1 MAEPNVAAFMAD
13 IVATIKANTDADLG
27 QRVVYPPTDQ
37 APQNLV
43 VILDYGP
50 TTATASQF
58 EEALHT
64 ITANVMVPIKGSYQ
78 SAYGVVTEAAQAVRK
93 GMRGRV
99 LADEATVVSVV
110 QDRARAGTY
119 AGVDV
124 VATTVTWTLE
134 TKDEE
139 TTV

>member
-1 MAEPNVAAFMAD
+1 MAEPNVADLMDD
-13 IVATIKANTDADLG
+13 IVATIIANTVADLG

-50 TTATASQF
+50 VTATASQF
-58 EEALHT
+58 EEVAHT
-64 ITANVMVPIKGSYQ
+64 VTANVMAPIKGSYA
-78 SAYGVVTEAAQAVRK
+78 SAYGVVTEAAQAVRRA
-93 GMRGRV
+93 MRGRV

-119 AGVDV
+119 AQVDV
-124 VATTVTWTLE
+124 VAATVTWQLE

-139 TTV
+139 VYP